1 VAQGRHRA
9 GTGRAF
15 RLIVTGGGSGGH
27 TYPALATVR
36 ALRPRLAA
44 AGRELVVTWAG
55 TAGSL
60 EERVA
65 RDELIPFQAIATGKL
80 RRAGNPLLMLT
91 PANVRDM
98 ARVPVGV
105 LQARGAVREF
115 GPDAVLATGGYV
127 AIPVGLAAAWCRV
140 PLVVHE
146 QTTRLG
152 LANRV
157 LAGRATVMAVSA
169 ESTLNL
175 LPPQA
180 KAAAVVTGNPVRAEV
195 LTGNAGKAA
204 AALRWTGIAPG
215 LPVVYITG
223 GAQGAAQVN
232 DAVTGILPWL
242 LERANVI
249 HQCGAHSVEAVR
261 EAAGRLPAAL
271 AGRYLVTGFVG
282 PELPDVLALTD
293 VVISRSGAG
302 TIAELTALGKPSVLI
317 PLPTSAGDEQRYNA
331 RHLAALGAAVALD
344 GDVTPDTLMAALGP
358 LLADPVRR
366 AAVAAGARAQ
376 GRPDAA
382 ERLADAVVAA
392 AGHTGALD
400 GGVAAARRLR
410 GLLAGCLV
418 DEPRAGAEGIR
429 VLAPRV
435 GHVSPFGVQAQL
447 GTGAVSS
454 ERAEFGEDGTVH
466 GQDQVG
472 PVQHLSGEL
481 GAEVAGQV
489 IAEGCGGLDHGGVG
503 GPALVLAGQPG
514 RPYLGAGRAVAGE
527 GRCPQRRAAVVA
539 EADHQHPPRSRP
551 AVAHRSAS
559 RSSPATRPASPGPRA
574 GWNGR
579 LST

>member
-9 GTGRAF
+9 GTDHAF

-36 ALRPRLAA
+36 ALRPRLEA
-44 AGRELVVTWAG
+44 AGRELTVTWAG

-65 RDELIPFQAIATGKL
+65 HGELIPFRAIATGKL
-80 RRAGNPLLMLT
+80 RRAGNPLGMLT
-91 PANVRDM
+91 PANARDM

-105 LQARGAVREF
+105 IQARAAVRELQ
-115 GPDAVLATGGYV
+115 PDAVLATGGYV

-169 ESTLNL
+169 DSTLDL

-195 LTGNAGKAA
+195 LAGDAGKAP
-204 AALRWTGIAPG
+204 AALGWTGMVPG
-215 LPVVYITG
+215 LPVVYVTG
-223 GAQGAAQVN
+223 GAQGAVQVN

-249 HQCGAHSVEAVR
+249 HQCGENRTAPAR
-261 EAAGRLPAAL
+261 EAAGRLPAEL
-271 AGRYLVTGFVG
+271 AGRYLVTGYVG
-282 PELPDVLALTD
+282 PELPDVLALAD

-302 TIAELTALGKPSVLI
+302 TIAELTALGKASVLI
-317 PLPTSAGDEQRYNA
+317 PLPTSAGDEQRHNA
-331 RHLAALGAAVALD
+331 RHLASLGAAIALE
-344 GDVTPDTLMAALGP
+344 GDVTPDTLKAALGP
-358 LLADPVRR
+358 LLTDPAHR
-366 AAVAAGARAQ
+366 AAVATGARAQ

-382 ERLADAVVAA
+382 ERLADAVLAA
-392 AGHTGALD
+392 AEHTSAIA
-400 GGVAAARRLR
+400 GGGAAARRLHA
-410 GLLAGCLV
+410 LLAGRLL
-418 DEPRAGAEGIR
+418 DEPGAGVEGFR

-435 GHVSPFGVQAQL
+435 GHVAPFGVQAQL
-447 GTGAVSS
+447 GTGSARG
-454 ERAEFGEDGTVH
+454 ERAESFEDGAVH
-466 GQDQVG
+466 SQDEVG
-472 PVQHLSGEL
+472 PVQHLAGDL

-489 IAEGCGGLDHGGVG
+489 VAEGCGGLDHGGVG
-503 GPALVLAGQPG
+503 GPALVLSGQPG
-514 RPYLGAGRAVAGE
+514 RLYLGAGRAVAGE
-527 GRCPQRRAAVVA
+527 GRCAQRRAAVVA
-539 EADHQHPPRSRP
+539 EADHQHPP
-551 AVAHRSAS
+551 
-559 RSSPATRPASPGPRA
+559 
-574 GWNGR
+574 
-579 LST
+579 

>member
-9 GTGRAF
+9 GTDRAF

-36 ALRPRLAA
+36 ALRPRLEA
-44 AGRELVVTWAG
+44 AGRELTVTWAG

-65 RDELIPFQAIATGKL
+65 RGELIPFQAIATGKL

-91 PANVRDM
+91 PANARDM

-105 LQARGAVREF
+105 LQARAAVREF
-115 GPDAVLATGGYV
+115 RPDAVLATGGYV
-127 AIPVGLAAAWCRV
+127 AIPVGLAAVWCRV

-169 ESTLNL
+169 DSTLDL

-180 KAAAVVTGNPVRAEV
+180 RAAAVVTGNPVRAEV
-195 LTGNAGKAA
+195 LTGDAGKAP
-204 AALRWTGIAPG
+204 AALGWTGMAPG
-215 LPVVYITG
+215 LPVVYVTG

-249 HQCGAHSVEAVR
+249 HQCGENRTASVR
-261 EAAGRLPAAL
+261 EAAAHLPSAL

-282 PELPDVLALTD
+282 PELPDVLALAD

-302 TIAELTALGKPSVLI
+302 TIAELTALGKASVLI
-317 PLPTSAGDEQRYNA
+317 PLPTSAADEQRHNA
-331 RHLAALGAAVALD
+331 RHLASLGAALALD
-344 GDVTPDTLMAALGP
+344 GDVTPDTLKAALGP
-358 LLADPVRR
+358 LLADPARR

-382 ERLADAVVAA
+382 ERLADAVLAA
-392 AGHTGALD
+392 AGHTGAVP
-400 GGVAAARRLR
+400 GGGAAVRRLR
-410 GLLAGCLV
+410 ALLAGCLL
-418 DEPRAGAEGIR
+418 DELRARAESVR

-435 GHVSPFGVQAQL
+435 GHVASFGVQAQL
-447 GTGAVSS
+447 RAGAVSR
-454 ERAEFGEDGTVH
+454 ERT
-466 GQDQVG
+466 
-472 PVQHLSGEL
+472 
-481 GAEVAGQV
+481 
-489 IAEGCGGLDHGGVG
+489 
-503 GPALVLAGQPG
+503 
-514 RPYLGAGRAVAGE
+514 
-527 GRCPQRRAAVVA
+527 
-539 EADHQHPPRSRP
+539 
-551 AVAHRSAS
+551 
-559 RSSPATRPASPGPRA
+559 
-574 GWNGR
+574 
-579 LST
+579 

>member
-1 VAQGRHRA
+1 MVAQGRHRA
-9 GTGRAF
+9 GTDCAF

-36 ALRPRLAA
+36 ALRPRLAE
-44 AGRELVVTWAG
+44 AGRELTVTWAG

-65 RDELIPFQAIATGKL
+65 RGELIPFRAIATGKL

-91 PANVRDM
+91 PANARDM

-169 ESTLNL
+169 ESTLDL
-175 LPPQA
+175 LPPRA
-180 KAAAVVTGNPVRAEV
+180 RAAAVVTGNPVRAEV

-204 AALRWTGIAPG
+204 AALGWTGLAPR
-215 LPVVYITG
+215 LPVVYVTG

-232 DAVTGILPWL
+232 SAVTGILPWL

-249 HQCGAHSVEAVR
+249 HQCGSHSVEATR
-261 EAAGRLPAAL
+261 ETAGRLPAAL
-271 AGRYLVTGFVG
+271 SGRYLVTGFVG
-282 PELPDVLALTD
+282 PELPDVLALAD

-302 TIAELTALGKPSVLI
+302 TIAELTALGKASVLI
-317 PLPTSAGDEQRYNA
+317 PLPTSAGDEQRHNA

-344 GDVTPDTLMAALGP
+344 GDVTPDTLTAALGP
-358 LLADPVRR
+358 LLADPARR
-366 AAVAAGARAQ
+366 AAVAACARAQ

-382 ERLADAVVAA
+382 ERLADAVLAA

-400 GGVAAARRLR
+400 GGVAVRRLP
-410 GLLAGCLV
+410 GLPAGCLL

-429 VLAPRV
+429 VLTPRV
-435 GHVSPFGVQAQL
+435 GHVASFGVQAQL
-447 GTGAVSS
+447 RAGGVSR
-454 ERAEFGEDGTVH
+454 ERAEFGQDGAVH

-472 PVQHLSGEL
+472 PVQHLGGDL
-481 GAEVAGQV
+481 GTEVANQIV
-489 IAEGCGGLDHGGVG
+489 AEGCGGLDHGGVG

-514 RPYLGAGRAVAGE
+514 RPYLHAGRAMAGK
-527 GRCPQRRAAVVA
+527 GRCPQRGAAVVA
-539 EADHQHPPRSRP
+539 EADH
-551 AVAHRSAS
+551 
-559 RSSPATRPASPGPRA
+559 
-574 GWNGR
+574 
-579 LST
+579 